1 MKWMRVLFL
10 AALSVGLAAP
20 AMAQQLNNSEIPGS
34 VLVFPKCITGTV
46 NIGTATLPVPAPKSS
61 FEISVTCP
69 ADTRC
74 AEFSRVK
81 LLAHWVC
88 PASQDG
94 FFKFICQ
101 EADFELF
108 TTVKGTVWF
117 NPENVASALS
127 PSLTGGPAPVGN
139 ATNPAPIVPAP
150 PCDFGYL
157 IVWVIS
163 ADDANNP
170 RAISFNGLIGNA
182 VIRESNLSAGAYNAI
197 PIQSVR
203 PTGTILDPTD
213 PDRTLV
219 FDGVTE
225 YAQLPGKVLATVR
238 ADRNFVLGNATT
250 APTFAI
256 DSFITLLTLDVNS
269 NRSNLPVFVDL
280 DFFNEVETL
289 RSTFTEFIC
298 WAEKS
303 LSRKPNNVQNLHP
316 GLGHINTNL
325 REPFGRKL
333 LVESGQAVKEQIFG
347 VSDPDCLSGT
357 CPVTLLGL
365 IETKE
370 RRNTGANAPYE
381 REYSYTMFHT
391 GNGIPTK
398 FRPN

>member
-20 AMAQQLNNSEIPGS
+20 AMAQTLNNSEIPGS
-34 VLVFPKCITGTV
+34 VLVFPKFITGTV
-46 NIGTATLPVPAPKSS
+46 NVGTPALPVAAPKSS
-61 FEISVTCP
+61 FELSVTCP
-69 ADTRC
+69 NDTRC
-74 AEFSRVK
+74 AEFARVK

-88 PASQDG
+88 PGSQDT

-117 NPENVASALS
+117 NPENVPFALS
-127 PSLTGGPAPVGN
+127 PSLTGGAAPVGN

-150 PCDFGYL
+150 PCDRGYL
-157 IVWVIS
+157 LVWAIS

-182 VIRESNLSAGAYNAI
+182 VIRESGQSAGAYNAI

-203 PTGTILDPTD
+203 PTGTILDPSD

-238 ADRNFVLGNATT
+238 ADRNFVAGNATT

-298 WAEKS
+298 WMEKS
-303 LSRKPNNVQNLHP
+303 LTR
-316 GLGHINTNL
+316 GRDTADFINRNL

-370 RRNTGANAPYE
+370 RGNGGPAAAYV

>member
-34 VLVFPKCITGTV
+34 VLVFPKFIAGTV
-46 NIGTATLPVPAPKSS
+46 NVGTAALPVAAPKSS

-69 ADTRC
+69 SDSRC

-117 NPENVASALS
+117 NPENVPFALS
-127 PSLTGGPAPVGN
+127 PSLSGGAAPVGT
-139 ATNPAPIVPAP
+139 ATNPAPTVPQP
-150 PCDFGYL
+150 PCYQGYL
-157 IVWVIS
+157 LVWAIS

-182 VIRESNLSAGAYNAI
+182 VLREANASAGAYNAI

-225 YAQLPGKVLATVR
+225 YAQLPGKVLGTVR
-238 ADRNFVLGNATT
+238 ADRNFVAGSTT
-250 APTFAI
+250 VAPTFAI

-298 WAEKS
+298 WTEKS
-303 LSRKPNNVQNLHP
+303 LSRWGERYPY
-316 GLGHINTNL
+316 GFINANL

-370 RRNTGANAPYE
+370 RANGGPNAAYA